1 MLSPECKFS
10 CYLCSTT
17 EGTQNSGWIKGGRR
31 GRGSKAQDILE
42 REGMDS

>member
-31 GRGSKAQDILE
+31 GRGSKGP
-42 REGMDS
+42 RYSGEGGDG